1 MTIIL
6 ILFLNLENLGDITDV
21 SNEIKPN
28 LYP

>member
-6 ILFLNLENLGDITDV
+6 ILFLNLENLEGVTDV